1 MKKKIL
7 NGIKSAL
14 STVKETRITT
24 VSAAWVY
31 YFLLALVPIAFLLF
45 SAFNLLGIDL
55 FSLLSVNLNGEVR
68 EIIGIVLQ
76 TAENV
81 SKTVTIFFIFTVVF
95 SASALLSQMSKD
107 GEHIYGIKNRVKKG
121 FMRRLSSIVALAVL
135 FVVFLLAG
143 VVFAFGNMLLN
154 YLIPKS
160 SGRNFLVILVFLFI
174 ILFCY
179 GIIILIN
186 GFISPIRLK
195 FSVLCTG
202 GIASLSVC
210 VIGTIFFI
218 LYLRI
223 FNGYNAFY
231 GSLAGIVV
239 FLLWAYILML
249 GIAIGPLTCMKI
261 YYGGNKSARKRFV
274 KNRKPN
280 QDLRQRF

>member
-1 MKKKIL
+1 MKKKIKDS
-7 NGIKSAL
+7 IKSL
-14 STVKETRITT
+14 FLTIKETRITT

-31 YFLLALVPIAFLLF
+31 YFLLALVPLAFLLF

-55 FSLLSVNLNGEVR
+55 FSLLSSKLNGEVR
-68 EIIGIVLQ
+68 AFIGIVFE
-76 TAENV
+76 TAKNV
-81 SKTVTIFFIFTVVF
+81 SNTVTVFFVFTVIF

-107 GEHIYGIKNRVKKG
+107 GEYIYGVKNRVKKG
-121 FMRRLSSIVALAVL
+121 FMRSISSIIALAVL
-135 FVVFLLAG
+135 FMAFLFAG
-143 VVFAFGNMLLN
+143 LIFAFGNMLLN
-154 YLIPKS
+154 YLPS
-160 SGRNFLVILVFLFI
+160 SSRSRSFLVILVFFFI

-186 GFISPIRLK
+186 GFISPVRLK

-202 GIASLSVC
+202 GIASLFVC
-210 VIGTIFFI
+210 VLGTIFFV

-261 YYGGNKSARKRFV
+261 YYGGKKSERERIV
-274 KNRKPN
+274 KNRKSN
-280 QDLRQRF
+280 QDLRQGF